1 MLGLV
6 VFSTDCILP
15 GTLNEYVF
23 GKLPVLEIDGTVYFQ
38 SLAIG
43 RYLAKKA
50 GLTGKTDLDDL
61 RIDAILDT
69 IDDLISQ
76 LPWTAGEKAI
86 KEYIAKTGASVCSN
100 LEKEL
105 GDKKWF
111 AGDYETLN
119 EMQRRDAEAVG
130 AFQEVDWLLRDQFIM
145 GLSNKF
151 LQDKMQEIAR
161 ATPEL
166 TFYQVYLGAVERE
179 EEPMPVAVKA
189 VSSTGVTRGQS
200 SPEDSE
206 SIKDIVEAV

>member
-1 MLGLV
+1 MPNYKLTYFNFRGRAEIIRFLFAYTNTKYEDV
-6 VFSTDCILP
+6 RLDYTDWP
-15 GTLNEYVF
+15 AQKDKYVF
-23 GKLPVLEIDGTVYFQ
+23 GKLPVLEIDGTVYYQ

-111 AGDYETLN
+111 AGDYVTWADFFWEVCSDTIEYYQSDFCKDYPNLFALKQRVRELPAIAAWIKRRPET
-119 EMQRRDAEAVG
+119 
-130 AFQEVDWLLRDQFIM
+130 
-145 GLSNKF
+145 
-151 LQDKMQEIAR
+151 
-161 ATPEL
+161 P
-166 TFYQVYLGAVERE
+166 Y
-179 EEPMPVAVKA
+179 
-189 VSSTGVTRGQS
+189 
-200 SPEDSE
+200 
-206 SIKDIVEAV
+206 